1 MARFVFGPGAGG
13 EVGAE
18 GHFAEGG
25 VGVEGAVEL
34 DVGWDVDGEG
44 GGGDDEAVGEEDE
57 GWEGGGRLRHG
68 WLGGW

>member
-34 DVGWDVDGEG
+34 DVGWEIDGEG
-44 GGGDDEAVGEEDE
+44 GGDDDEAVGEEDE
-57 GWEGGGRLRHG
+57 
-68 WLGGW
+68 